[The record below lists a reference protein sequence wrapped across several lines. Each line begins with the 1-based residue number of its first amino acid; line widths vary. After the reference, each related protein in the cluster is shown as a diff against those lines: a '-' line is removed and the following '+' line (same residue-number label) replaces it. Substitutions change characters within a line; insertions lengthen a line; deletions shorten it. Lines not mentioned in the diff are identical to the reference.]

1 MRMFVFLIAAIFAMS
16 FSFYS
21 SASGSRGPSIASPQA
36 TSSQTNP
43 APRCAKKMLQATN
56 NGCLILKR
64 KSRTA

>member
-1 MRMFVFLIAAIFAMS
+1 MRMFVFLIVAVFAMS

-21 SASGSRGPSIASPQA
+21 SASSSRFSSMASPRA

-64 KSRTA
+64 KSRSA